1 MPQSSR
7 LRSHLPVADLIDLAE
22 RAEREGR
29 TERPPARPP
38 WLDRFVADAAELF
51 DPLTGLGRV
60 GYRSEPGEDGWAV
73 ALFLGATE
81 IVGGPGDGLVAP
93 ARFRF
98 DANGLAALFDAAPA
112 IGLDVQ
118 PQVNAHGVDGVDAAL
133 TLAGAVD
140 GHPLTVTVLSA
151 PPEGA
156 VPGFKRYAGGLEP
169 RFSE

>member
-22 RAEREGR
+22 R
-29 TERPPARPP
+29 TERPPARPA

-51 DPLTGLGRV
+51 DPLSGLGRV

-98 DANGLAALFDAAPA
+98 DADGLAALFDAAPA
-112 IGLDVQ
+112 IGLDVR
-118 PQVNAHGVDGVDAAL
+118 PQTTAQGVEGVDAAL

-151 PPEGA
+151 PPAGA
-156 VPGFKRYAGGLEP
+156 EPGFKRYAGGLAP